1 MKENSLS
8 EIVSDWG
15 GFECLVAQLHET
27 GGVSVEHNVTLI
39 GRSGAP
45 RKIDVLVRH
54 SEGLYEH
61 LIIIECKYRNDAV
74 ERIHVDALATTIRE
88 VGASRGVIFST
99 RGFQSGAIEQA
110 AHENISLYKLREP
123 TDAEWGLPGRKVDI
137 WLHCVSVGIGDFQ
150 IYGATAINAM
160 PGRPIN
166 FNLEFNEAG
175 AVSKTLMK
183 MEGKAEQAIEDTIL
197 RMTRE
202 AIPLIY
208 KPTKISFDGTH
219 NGVIKRVIRMNVE
232 PKTPI
237 MLFKDGAMVIIP
249 RYSFSL
255 GVKISQSRFE
265 VDRAAPYAFVLAVE
279 DCVKNTVTTASRR
292 TGAETTELSAVK
304 QEESTQAVFQNG
316 SLISV
321 FVKSFEHFSEFDGI
335 QLVEGPEIK
344 MELKL

>member
-15 GFECLVAQLHET
+15 GFERLVAQLHET
-27 GGVSVEHNVTLI
+27 GGVSVEHNVTVV

-54 SEGLYEH
+54 TEGLYEH
-61 LIIIECKYRNDAV
+61 LIIVECKYRNDPV
-74 ERIHVDALATTIRE
+74 ERIHVDALATTIGE
-88 VGASRGVIFST
+88 LGASRGVIFST
-99 RGFQSGAIEQA
+99 HGFQSGAIEQA

-123 TDAEWGLPGRKVDI
+123 TDEEWGLPGRKIDI
-137 WLHCVSVGIGDFQ
+137 WLHCVSVGIGDFECS
-150 IYGATAINAM
+150 GATAITAT
-160 PGRPIN
+160 PGKPIN
-166 FNLEFNEAG
+166 FNFEFNDAG
-175 AVSKTLMK
+175 AASRTPMK
-183 MEGKAEQAIEDTIL
+183 MEGKPEQAMEDTIL

-202 AIPLIY
+202 AVPLVY
-208 KPTKISFDGTH
+208 KPVKVSFDGKYD
-219 NGVIKRVIRMNVE
+219 GVVKSVIRMNVE

-237 MLFKDGAMVIIP
+237 MLFKDGATVLLP

-255 GVKISQSRFE
+255 GIKVAQSRFE

-292 TGAETTELSAVK
+292 TGAESTELNVVK
-304 QEESTQAVFQNG
+304 QEQSTEAVFQSG

-321 FVKSFEHFSEFDGI
+321 FIRPFENFSEFDGI
-335 QLVEGPEIK
+335 QPGNGPGIK
-344 MELKL
+344 MDLKL

>member
-15 GFECLVAQLHET
+15 GFERLVAQLHET

-45 RKIDVLVRH
+45 RQIDVLVRH
-54 SEGLYEH
+54 TEGLYEH
-61 LIIIECKYRNDAV
+61 LIIVECKYRNDAV

-88 VGASRGVIFST
+88 LGASRGVIFST
-99 RGFQSGAIEQA
+99 QGFQSGAIEQA

-123 TDAEWGLPGRKVDI
+123 TDAEWGLPGRKVDV

-150 IYGATAINAM
+150 IHGATAINAT

-166 FNLEFNEAG
+166 FNFEFNEAG

-183 MEGKAEQAIEDTIL
+183 MEGKPEQAIEDAIL

-202 AIPLIY
+202 AVPVVY
-208 KPTKISFDGTH
+208 KPTKISFDGKH
-219 NGVIKRVIRMNVE
+219 DGVVKSVIRMNVE

-237 MLFKDGAMVIIP
+237 MLFKDGATVFVP

-255 GVKISQSRFE
+255 GIKVSQSRFE

-292 TGAETTELSAVK
+292 TGAEITELSVAK
-304 QEESTQAVFQNG
+304 QEESTEAVFQSG

-321 FVKSFEHFSEFDGI
+321 LIKPFEHFSEFDGI
-335 QLVEGPEIK
+335 QPGKGPEIK